1 MLEAVN
7 AARAGRIVPQK
18 QTNKQ
23 TNRQHDHGKDNEIRR
38 QSKYVPP
45 LTNGEVCVLLQHSSS
60 S

>member
-45 LTNGEVCVLLQHSSS
+45 LTSSS